1 MTTTANQ
8 DNQDN
13 EVPLHNGLKDFDIS
27 TFLIGSSFVEPHTPP
42 MSRAHHVAMGYGTPD
57 QSGWMIDELL
67 PHDLGE
73 TDCQLPMA
81 PKKHQEIRYQ
91 NTSEYIRVFH
101 LPPGA
106 AISSYLRRIAKNGLG
121 QLDERIGK
129 V

>member
-1 MTTTANQ
+1 MA
-8 DNQDN
+8 
-13 EVPLHNGLKDFDIS
+13 
-27 TFLIGSSFVEPHTPP
+27 
-42 MSRAHHVAMGYGTPD
+42 MAAMGYGTPD
-57 QSGWMIDELL
+57 QSGWMIDDQL

-81 PKKHQEIRYQ
+81 PKKHQEIRHQ
-91 NTSEYIRVFH
+91 NTLESLEYIRVFH

>member
-1 MTTTANQ
+1 
-8 DNQDN
+8 
-13 EVPLHNGLKDFDIS
+13 
-27 TFLIGSSFVEPHTPP
+27 
-42 MSRAHHVAMGYGTPD
+42 MSRAHHVAMAAMGYGTPD
-57 QSGWMIDELL
+57 QSGWMIDDLL

-73 TDCQLPMA
+73 TTPICQIVSFRWYPRNT
-81 PKKHQEIRYQ
+81 KKSDIRIHQ